1 MDVAVLEK
9 DAGSGWGLNML
20 VIPLPGGGTLVHS
33 PTWLGD
39 DTFARVEALGE
50 PKVLFAPNHFHH
62 MSVARFRERWPNA
75 TVVASEVATPRLKA
89 KGHDGL
95 ASLASVAPLLPT
107 GAHWLPC
114 EGTKAGEA
122 FLSLPG
128 ERGPTWIVSDAFFNV
143 DRRVTGFLGF
153 ALRTL
158 KTTPGL
164 AIGQTFLWMAL
175 RDRATYKKWILD
187 GLERECPT
195 RMLFSHGVAIEGV
208 DLHERLAAL
217 VDARL

>member
-9 DAGSGWGLNML
+9 DAGSGWGL
-20 VIPLPGGGTLVHS
+20 
-33 PTWLGD
+33 
-39 DTFARVEALGE
+39 
-50 PKVLFAPNHFHH
+50 
-62 MSVARFRERWPNA
+62 
-75 TVVASEVATPRLKA
+75 SEVATPRLKA

-107 GAHWLPC
+107 GAHM
-114 EGTKAGEA
+114 
-122 FLSLPG
+122 
-128 ERGPTWIVSDAFFNV
+128 
-143 DRRVTGFLGF
+143 
-153 ALRTL
+153 L

-164 AIGQTFLWMAL
+164 AIGQTFRWMAL

-187 GLERECPT
+187 GLERERPT
-195 RMLFSHGVAIEGV
+195 RMLFSHGVAIEGL